1 MRNPSHVMQRVLA
14 RYVEMAKLDFFPR
27 LGCIVIGTNKNP
39 GSEIIAAVAARVPNG
54 SPRRATY
61 AQRNFLLAASALAG
75 HALLLAPHDAA
86 TSAALSNLTHSVIGH
101 HDAMLEA
108 DDSWDGLHAD
118 AKVMA
123 RQKWESMPHHT
134 REAFIA
140 HHNQVTT

>member
-61 AQRNFLLAASALAG
+61 AQRNFLL
-75 HALLLAPHDAA
+75 
-86 TSAALSNLTHSVIGH
+86 
-101 HDAMLEA
+101 
-108 DDSWDGLHAD
+108 LHAIKID
-118 AKVMA
+118 PEVLEVKLV
-123 RQKWESMPHHT
+123 PG
-134 REAFIA
+134 
-140 HHNQVTT
+140 NQQEYKYQCADNDL